1 MIIEIAQFDVKPGME
16 DAFKAGVKTAL
27 PIFRRA
33 KGCRGLQMLH
43 SIEKPSRYR
52 LLLKWDT
59 VENHTIDFRGS
70 SDYQEFR
77 KLVAHC
83 YAVPPEV
90 EHTEDVA
97 TGF

>member
-16 DAFKAGVKTAL
+16 DAFEAGVKTAL

-59 VENHTIDFRGS
+59 VENHIIDFRGS
-70 SDYQEFR
+70 NDYQDFR

-83 YAVPPEV
+83 YAIPPEV
-90 EHTEDVA
+90 EHTGDVDIR
-97 TGF
+97 F

>member
-1 MIIEIAQFDVKPGME
+1 MIIEIAQFDVKQGME
-16 DAFKAGVKTAL
+16 DVFEAGVKTAL
-27 PIFRRA
+27 PIFKRA
-33 KGCRGLQMLH
+33 KGCRGLQMLR

-70 SDYQEFR
+70 SDYQDFR

-83 YAVPPEV
+83 YAIPPEV
-90 EHTEDVA
+90 EHTGDVDV
-97 TGF
+97 GF